1 MATAAAA
8 VVATAAAARGPI
20 NVPISVPVRGAA
32 DAVVATMAVAATA
45 VAAGGSGAGAGG
57 RGGDG
62 ATAVVAVATVAAV
75 ARRRPCAQAGAAP
88 CRLNRPVSKATLP
101 TDHVDHLLHE
111 AFSPHETCIGPMH
124 MNRFVRAIRRS
135 RGIDID
141 STRAPTHVN
150 WPADSPQHTV
160 AWVKLCAIRV

>member
-1 MATAAAA
+1 MPSPRPDGGGT
-8 VVATAAAARGPI
+8 RKRLGCSSSSGDGGCGGGGDSGGGGGPI

-88 CRLNRPVSKATLP
+88 CRLNKPVLKATLP

-111 AFSPHETCIGPMH
+111 AFWPHETCIGPMH
-124 MNRFVRAIRRS
+124 MNRFVRA
-135 RGIDID
+135 
-141 STRAPTHVN
+141 H
-150 WPADSPQHTV
+150 
-160 AWVKLCAIRV
+160 AIPVRPHM